1 MARRLSERHSD
12 WGFIAV
18 DLRGHGESHGL
29 DPLHTVEACAADV
42 EDLLF
47 DLGLSAKAIIGH
59 SFGGKVALACAARFA
74 DPIEQVWCLDSSPS
88 LMGTD
93 TTAVVDRVIKA
104 ARGAPQ
110 PVDHRLAMVPYF
122 ESRGFPRSIG
132 AWMTTNLKR
141 TADGFVWRFDLDVI
155 EALLDDY
162 RELDFWAFLE
172 SEKRESAVNWVLA
185 GRSDWWQASA
195 GDALRQL
202 RESTVHVL
210 PNSGHWVHV
219 DDPDGLLLVLD
230 NLVHN

>member
-1 MARRLSERHSD
+1 MARRLSQRHPD

-18 DLRGHGESHGL
+18 DLRGHGDSHGL

-42 EDLLF
+42 EDLLL
-47 DLGLSAKAIIGH
+47 DLELPAKAIIGH
-59 SFGGKVALACAARFA
+59 SFGGKVALACAEAFS
-74 DPIEQVWCLDSSPS
+74 DPVEQVWCLDSSPS

-93 TTAVVDRVIKA
+93 TTGVVDRVIKA

-122 ESRGFPRSIG
+122 ESLGFPRSIG

-141 TADGFVWRFDLDVI
+141 VNDEFVWRFDLDVI

-162 RELDFWAFLE
+162 RQLDFWSFLQ
-172 SEKRESAVNWVLA
+172 SSKRRTLVNWVLA
-185 GRSDWWQASA
+185 GRSNWWQASV
-195 GDALRQL
+195 GDRLRQL
-202 RESTVHVL
+202 NNSQVHLL

-230 NLVHN
+230 HLARN